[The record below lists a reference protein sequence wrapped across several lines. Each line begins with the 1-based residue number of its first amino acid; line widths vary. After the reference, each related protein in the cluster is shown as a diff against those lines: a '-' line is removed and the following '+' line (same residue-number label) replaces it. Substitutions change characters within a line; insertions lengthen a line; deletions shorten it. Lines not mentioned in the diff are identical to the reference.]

1 MRSSHH
7 QLTLYYFVSNEAKNM
22 QNRLN
27 IVVPSDYDFAL
38 ITAWAKATQ
47 RPTGNLAC
55 YLLERGL
62 AEVRKEGG
70 VPAEILSSV
79 NGRFFSD
86 L

>member
-1 MRSSHH
+1 MADSS
-7 QLTLYYFVSNEAKNM
+7 TAGATR
-22 QNRLN
+22 QNRFN

-38 ITAWAKATQ
+38 ITAWAKATK

-70 VPAEILSSV
+70 VPAEIISSV
-79 NGRFFSD
+79 NGDFFSGV
-86 L
+86 